1 VYAFKMIISCL
12 CRESNYDSSVFHAVA
27 YCLIRPDSMKGEHT
41 TLFKKNL
48 VGHDTKF
55 LCGLYQELEGFVFR
69 FPGEARDFSL
79 LRKSTDWL

>member
-1 VYAFKMIISCL
+1 
-12 CRESNYDSSVFHAVA
+12 
-27 YCLIRPDSMKGEHT
+27 MKGEHT